1 MATRIVLPRQQVF
14 DANGQVM
21 PGAKLYTYA
30 SGTSTPKATYTDA
43 GLTVPNTNPLIADA
57 AGRFGDIFPG
67 VGAYK
72 LVLQDPDG
80 VTIWTADPVDGG
92 DAESTGVANV
102 RDYGA
107 VGDGT
112 TNDAAA
118 FVAAAATGL
127 TVYAPA
133 GTYRLE
139 SGFALTE
146 DGQRLIG
153 DGPGMTELWPI
164 GNFDV
169 VTITGGA
176 SGCGVENVYFRCTG
190 QTGGRCISI
199 SNARR
204 AHILRVGS
212 VSTTGFAI
220 VQECNVCTFRD
231 CWASSAKGDVVWH
244 LYGTPALRSD
254 GIAIDNCWCAADT
267 SIDPEDRPIGLLWE
281 GHVHTVNIQG
291 LKIITP
297 SRGVL
302 IRNAG
307 DGVFPAETPGYL
319 MATDLEVD
327 YPYLEA
333 LRIESGSGFY
343 VNASYLANST
353 SSSGLHIADGVRL
366 GSFANTVIQ
375 QNYQH
380 GAFIDG
386 DDFQFAGVIFLGN
399 SRELFSTYDGVN
411 VGPNA
416 ERINFSGCQSGS
428 VEGVGITQRYGLY
441 VAAGARSVQWSGGL
455 EGNRLEA
462 WRDDSTAAGNDNFGV
477 VATGTQR
484 SVIETMLITTTS
496 GQRAK
501 ATPTIV
507 GGVITAVTVDDG
519 GMFYETAPTVTAY
532 DPTGAGS
539 GATLT
544 AVVSGGVVTGVTV
557 TAGGTGYSSSTLL
570 YFNAAP
576 TSLTLRPYPTT
587 TNANLR
593 LAGQGSGGRV
603 LFHEGKIRMQNLPT
617 STTGLASGDVWSD
630 GGTLK
635 VVP

>member
-1 MATRIVLPRQQVF
+1 MATRILLPREQVF

-30 SGTSTPKATYTDA
+30 SGTSTLKTTYSDA
-43 GLTVPNTNPLIADA
+43 GLTVANTNPLVADS

-72 LVLQDPDG
+72 LVLQDADG

-92 DAESTGVANV
+92 DAEGTGVANV

-139 SGFALTE
+139 SGFTLSE

-164 GNFDV
+164 GDFDV

-190 QTGGRCISI
+190 QTGGWCISI
-199 SNARR
+199 SNALRV
-204 AHILRVGS
+204 HVLRVGS

-231 CWASSAKGDVVWH
+231 CWASTATGEAVWH

-254 GIAIDNCWCAADT
+254 GIIFDNCWCSSDT
-267 SIDPEDRPIGLLWE
+267 SIDPELRPIGLLWE
-281 GHVHTVNIQG
+281 GHVHTVTIQG
-291 LKIITP
+291 MKIIMP
-297 SRGVL
+297 SYGVL

-307 DGVFPAETPGYL
+307 GGTFPAETPSYL
-319 MATDLEVD
+319 MAVDIEVD
-327 YPYLEA
+327 YPYYEGM
-333 LRIESGSGFY
+333 RIEAGSGFY
-343 VNASYLANST
+343 VSGSYLANST
-353 SSSGLHIADGVRL
+353 SSSGLYIADGVRL
-366 GSFANTVIQ
+366 GAFANTVIQ
-375 QNYQH
+375 NNYQH
-380 GAFIDG
+380 GAHIDG
-386 DDFQFAGVIFLGN
+386 DDFLFAVLIVLGN
-399 SRELFSTYDGVN
+399 SRELFGTYDGVH
-411 VGPNA
+411 VDANA
-416 ERINFSGCQSGS
+416 ERITFAGCQSGS
-428 VEGVGITQRYGLY
+428 AEGVGITQRYGLY
-441 VAAGARSVQWSGGL
+441 VAAGAVGVQWSGSL

-462 WRDDSTAAGNDNFGV
+462 WRDDSGGGNDNFGAI
-477 VATGTQR
+477 ATGSAR
-484 SVIETMLITTTS
+484 SVIETMLIATTS
-496 GQRAK
+496 GHRAK

-507 GGVITAVTVDDG
+507 GGVITAAVVDDG
-519 GMFYETAPTVTAY
+519 GQLYDTAPTVTAY

-544 AVVSGGVVTGVTV
+544 AVVSGGAVTSVTV
-557 TAGGTGYSSSTLL
+557 GAGGTNYSSSTIL
-570 YFNAAP
+570 YFRSASVP
-576 TSLTLRPYPTT
+576 LTLRPYPTT
-587 TNANLR
+587 TNAHLR
-593 LAGQGSGGRV
+593 LAGHGTDGRV
-603 LFHEGKIRMQNLPT
+603 NFYEGKIRMENLPT
-617 STTGLASGDVWSD
+617 SSAGLSSGDVWSD
-630 GGTLK
+630 AGTLK
-635 VVP
+635 VAP